1 MKKMFLAIA
10 LLGLVV
16 GPAQADDVD
25 SFFDVFTGLDGTSII
40 GPSWGYVDLG
50 VEKSDWQTYPRTAPA
65 DVFEIQS
72 NELYANVTPM
82 ETADPTVYNKI
93 QASIY
98 PKNAGS
104 QVSLT
109 MGAGEEVV
117 YDVDLIGT
125 TANAGNRW
133 NLNQE
138 VKLTLTDSPATFND
152 PNNSFDNYM
161 VKVTIR
167 PSTSATELT
176 ITGTANSAGAGT
188 STASMDIARPA
199 GYPLML
205 RMVVDVA
212 GNADFYV
219 DDMVTP
225 IGSLTGTAMTT
236 VYPYVWCGKFNG
248 EGGVIA
254 DGDMTLDNYR
264 VEVIPEP
271 ATLSV
276 LALGGLAALIRKR
289 R

>member
-16 GPAQADDVD
+16 GSAQADDVD
-25 SFFDVFTGLDGTSII
+25 SFFDVFTGVDGTSII
-40 GPSWGYVDLG
+40 GPTWGYVDLG
-50 VEKSDWQTYPRTAPA
+50 VELSDWSTYPRTAPA

-72 NELYANVTPM
+72 NELYAKVTPL
-82 ETADPTVYNKI
+82 ETADPAVYNKI
-93 QASIY
+93 MASIY
-98 PKNAGS
+98 PMNAGS

-117 YDVDLIGT
+117 YEVDLIGT
-125 TANAGNRW
+125 TANEGNRW
-133 NLNQE
+133 ALNQE
-138 VKLTLTDSPATFND
+138 VKLVLTDSAAMFND
-152 PNNSFDNYM
+152 PNSSFDNYM
-161 VKVTIR
+161 IKVTVR
-167 PSTSATELT
+167 QSTNATELT

-188 STASMDIARPA
+188 STAAMDIVRPA
-199 GYPLML
+199 NYPLML

-225 IGSLTGTAMTT
+225 IGSLTGTAMGT
-236 VYPYVWCGKFNG
+236 VYPYMWCGKFNG
-248 EGGVIA
+248 EGGVLA
-254 DGDMTLDNYR
+254 DGDLTLDNYK